1 MVSEPGWSKEE
12 EDPRRSEVGK
22 VKSSVLD
29 KCGIKIAT
37 SLDRESQIDCDKVTE
52 DKETYRNQDGSNA
65 REI

>member
-1 MVSEPGWSKEE
+1 M
-12 EDPRRSEVGK
+12 
-22 VKSSVLD
+22 KSSVLD

-52 DKETYRNQDGSNA
+52 DKETYINQDGSNV